1 MSYIRNTKQTQ
12 KALDDELRA
21 RTDPLLL
28 KPIPMRLSDIA
39 RLPKSIKCEI
49 LWGKHRTVL
58 SRIKFFILVMFYK
71 TLRLIPSTTRLKILN
86 VLETNG

>member
-12 KALDDELRA
+12 KALDDEMRA
-21 RTDPLLL
+21 RIDPLLL
-28 KPIPMRLSDIA
+28 KPIPMRLSDMA
-39 RLPKSIKCEI
+39 RLPKGIKFEI
-49 LWGKHRTVL
+49 RWGKHRTVL
-58 SRIKFFILVMFYK
+58 STIKYFILVMFYK

>member
-39 RLPKSIKCEI
+39 RLPKGIKFEI
-49 LWGKHRTVL
+49 RWGKQQTVL
-58 SRIKFFILVMFYK
+58 SRIEYFILVMFYK
-71 TLRLIPSTTRLKILN
+71 TRRLIKR
-86 VLETNG
+86 